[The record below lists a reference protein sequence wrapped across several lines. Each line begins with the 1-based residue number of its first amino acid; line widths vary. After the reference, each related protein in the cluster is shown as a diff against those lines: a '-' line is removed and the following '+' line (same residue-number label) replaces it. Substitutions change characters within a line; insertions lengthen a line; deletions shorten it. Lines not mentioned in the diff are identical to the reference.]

1 MKLSDTSAQV
11 RDDERHR
18 AEMNTLEAKL
28 SRGLVEFVHNTT
40 VFSIKRLLPADLKV
54 LYVGA
59 GRNIETLEANPLG
72 EDFGPS
78 PHLTKGGMRLS
89 ANVTHNCVKSDE
101 KRPTAPLEDQFCC
114 HICQAEFYCGP
125 LVRME
130 HLETCKGKEEEVLN
144 AELAKVAK
152 EKQQAEAGGPLARS
166 FYCSKCDT
174 DLRLTSS
181 EILKHKRSCGIKE
194 ETKTL
199 VSDFM

>member
-1 MKLSDTSAQV
+1 
-11 RDDERHR
+11 
-18 AEMNTLEAKL
+18 
-28 SRGLVEFVHNTT
+28 
-40 VFSIKRLLPADLKV
+40 
-54 LYVGA
+54 
-59 GRNIETLEANPLG
+59 
-72 EDFGPS
+72 
-78 PHLTKGGMRLS
+78 
-89 ANVTHNCVKSDE
+89 
-101 KRPTAPLEDQFCC
+101 
-114 HICQAEFYCGP
+114 
-125 LVRME
+125 ME